1 MLQNG
6 KCRQMRLKSVQ
17 KILWAAVA
25 VALAGYGALVWTRG
39 ADNGAT
45 AVTIDEPFRPEFNLT
60 DASGRTV
67 TNSDF
72 DGRFQLVFF
81 GFTNCPDICPTT
93 LAEVADVMDALG
105 PDAERVQP
113 LFISVDPE
121 RDSGAGLADY
131 TRAFHPAIL
140 GLTGSADATRATAA
154 SFKIAYEKQ
163 PQGDTYAMA
172 HSAALYLIGP
182 DGNWL
187 RQFDYG
193 TPATDITADLKSRL

>member
-1 MLQNG
+1 
-6 KCRQMRLKSVQ
+6 MRLTSLQ
-17 KILWAAVA
+17 KILWAAVGVA
-25 VALAGYGALVWTRG
+25 VLAYGAVVLRPVAPGSTPV
-39 ADNGAT
+39 
-45 AVTIDEPFRPEFNLT
+45 VTIEQQLRPEFRLT
-60 DASGRTV
+60 DATGRLV

-72 DGRFQLVFF
+72 AGRFQLVFF

-105 PDAERVQP
+105 PDAARVQP

-121 RDSGAGLADY
+121 RDAGAGLAAY
-131 TRAFHPAIL
+131 TAAFHPSIL
-140 GLTGSADATRATAA
+140 GLTGSAEETQAA
-154 SFKIAYEKQ
+154 AFSFKIAFAKE
-163 PQGDTYAMA
+163 PLGETYTMA

-193 TPATDITADLKSRL
+193 TQAANITADLKSRL